1 MSRMT
6 VTVAD
11 ELIEEAKKALGTETR
26 AETIRIAL
34 KEAIR
39 RKRLAEALEHE
50 GRIDLDA
57 GQDELRRLR
66 GEG

>member
-34 KEAIR
+34 KEAVR

-50 GRIDLDA
+50 GRIGLDA
-57 GQDELRRLR
+57 DQDELRRLR